1 MTREPNG
8 CFCAGFAP
16 AVAGRA
22 AISAAAITAY
32 TRYLGLSEDI
42 GSLNGCTA
50 PEFRAPASWVRTPT
64 TSLSHRM
71 KVRLPDDSELE
82 LEAGANGADAAAAI
96 GAGLAKAALAIKA
109 DGELRDL
116 AAPLAGG
123 EEIEIVTDRS
133 PEALELIRHDAAH
146 VLAESVLDLW
156 PGAKISIG
164 PPIENGFYYDIE
176 FPDGSPGEDDLARI
190 EERMAEHVKADEP
203 FERRELPSR
212 DAIELFR
219 GQGQDYKVELIE
231 DLIKDEGAES
241 VSLYRNGHFE
251 DLCRGP
257 HGPSTGRIGA
267 FKLTSL
273 AGAYWRGDETRQMLT
288 RIYGTAFLDR
298 KALKEHLERLEQARQ
313 RDHRKLGPE
322 LGLFQFRPEAP
333 GMPFWLP
340 HGTILLKLIETEVR
354 KQLDARGY
362 LEIKTPQ
369 VLDVELWHRSGHWDN
384 YKENMFFTAPAER
397 EGHGEERQYA
407 LKPMN
412 CPGACLVYASGRHSY
427 RDLPLRLAEFGL
439 VSRYER
445 EGVLHG
451 LLRVRAFTQDDAHV
465 YCTLD
470 QVTDEVDSICAG
482 IDELYERFGFDEVR
496 VELSTRPDKSIGTDE
511 QWEQAEAAL
520 RQALERQGREYD
532 VSPGEGTFYG
542 PKIDFHITDALGRSW
557 QCGTCQLDFQMPERF
572 GLTYTGAD
580 DEQHRPVLIH
590 RALLGSMERF
600 AGILIEHYGG
610 RFPLWLAPVQA
621 IVLPVADR
629 HNGRAAEVAEALRA
643 AGLRAGI
650 DDRTESVGRKI
661 RDAELSKAPYMLVV
675 GDKEADS
682 GSVSVRH
689 HGDGDLGAMD
699 LEALIARMNE
709 EVGD

>member
-1 MTREPNG
+1 
-8 CFCAGFAP
+8 
-16 AVAGRA
+16 
-22 AISAAAITAY
+22 
-32 TRYLGLSEDI
+32 
-42 GSLNGCTA
+42 
-50 PEFRAPASWVRTPT
+50 
-64 TSLSHRM
+64 M

-82 LEAGANGADAAAAI
+82 LADGASGADAAAAI
-96 GAGLAKAALAIKA
+96 GSGLAKAALAIKV

-116 AAPLAGG
+116 SAPLAGG

-156 PGAKISIG
+156 PDAKISIG

-176 FPDGSPGEDDLARI
+176 FPNGSPGEEDLARI

-203 FERRELPSR
+203 FERRELP
-212 DAIELFR
+212 AKQAEELFR
-219 GQGQDYKVELIE
+219 EQGQDYKVELIE
-231 DLIKDEGAES
+231 DLIRDESVET
-241 VSLYRNGHFE
+241 VSLYRNGPFE

-288 RIYGTAFLDR
+288 RIYGTAFLNR
-298 KALKEHLERLEQARQ
+298 KDLEQHLERLEQARE
-313 RDHRKLGPE
+313 RDHRKIGPE
-322 LGLFQFRPEAP
+322 LDLFQFRSEAP

-340 HGTILLKLIETEVR
+340 HGTVLLKLIETEVR

-362 LEIKTPQ
+362 SEIKTPQ

-384 YKENMFFTAPAER
+384 YKENMFFTAPTER
-397 EGHGEERQYA
+397 EGKGEDRQYA

-412 CPGACLVYASGRHSY
+412 CPGACLVFASRRHSY
-427 RDLPLRLAEFGL
+427 RELPLRLAEFGL
-439 VSRYER
+439 VSRWER

-465 YCTLD
+465 FCSLD
-470 QVTDEVDSICAG
+470 QVMDEVDSICTA
-482 IDELYERFGFDEVR
+482 IDELYERFGFDDVR
-496 VELSTRPDKSIGTDE
+496 VELSTRPEKSIGTDE
-511 QWEQAEAAL
+511 QWERAEGAL
-520 RQALERQGREYD
+520 RDALERQGREYD
-532 VSPGEGTFYG
+532 LSPGEGTFYG

-572 GLTYTGAD
+572 ELTYTGDDNAD
-580 DEQHRPVLIH
+580 HRPVLIH

-600 AGILIEHYGG
+600 VGILIEHYGG

-621 IVLPVADR
+621 TVLPVADR
-629 HNGRAAEVAEALRA
+629 HNERAAEIAVRLRSS
-643 AGLRAGI
+643 GLRAGV
-650 DDRTESVGRKI
+650 DERSESVGRKI

-675 GDKEADS
+675 GDKEIES
-682 GSVSVRH
+682 ETVSVRH
-689 HGDGDLGAMD
+689 HGDGDLGAITLD
-699 LEALIARMNE
+699 ALIDRMRVE
-709 EVGD
+709 AGV